1 MASVISTSALDLDH
15 TTQPMQRPS
24 WEPRTDHADD
34 PPPQANGHANGHAPS
49 TPSTPSS
56 SISQSDPDNS
66 LAAISLNAF
75 VLGATLN
82 SSLLITIYLA
92 YNGNPLWRLPFFLA
106 SLSLFHF
113 LEYYTTARYNPTA
126 AGVNAFLL
134 SQNGWAY
141 NVAHTTAFLECGLH
155 WYFYPGYELL
165 SDSLRLPWLVLGF
178 ITLVVGQTTRTTAMA
193 HAGSNFNHLVQSK
206 KKEGHELVTD
216 GVYAWLRHPSYFG
229 FFWWGLGTQVVL
241 GNGICLVAYT
251 IALWRFFRNR
261 IEKEEY
267 FLVHFFRYEYLRYR
281 EKTRIGIPFL

>member
-1 MASVISTSALDLDH
+1 MAFAISTSALDLDH
-15 TTQPMQRPS
+15 TTQPMQRPF

-34 PPPQANGHANGHAPS
+34 PPPQVNGHANGHAPS

-56 SISQSDPDNS
+56 SISQSYPDNF

-141 NVAHTTAFLECGLH
+141 NVAHITAFLECGLH
-155 WYFYPGYELL
+155 WYFYPRYELF

-229 FFWWGLGTQVVL
+229 FFWWGLGPQVVL

-251 IALWRFFRNR
+251 IALWRFFRYR

-267 FLVHFFRYEYLRYR
+267 FLVNFFRYDYLRYK